1 LRTITSSKA
10 NARWA
15 IDSHLDFQAPP
26 DNLKSLR
33 IEFKFCFVHITS
45 EMSSVRINESP
56 NHFIVLDAIG
66 RGLKSFDK
74 IAKVTRLD
82 KAQVE
87 LILNDLI
94 EQRLVI
100 RTEKKG
106 LFGRKIELTL
116 SHTGLQLLN
125 SKKQEL
131 EKQMQQIQQWQ
142 SSGQTQQLQSY
153 MDNNRMWMPMMLFS
167 GIMNAM
173 FFMSMISM
181 LGMAMSPAESDL
193 AGGEGAGT
201 AADSGESAGAEDGGA
216 GADGG
221 GGGDFGGDFGG
232 GDFSF

>member
-1 LRTITSSKA
+1 
-10 NARWA
+10 
-15 IDSHLDFQAPP
+15 
-26 DNLKSLR
+26 
-33 IEFKFCFVHITS
+33 
-45 EMSSVRINESP
+45 MSSVRINESP

-74 IAKVTRLD
+74 IAKVTRLE

-106 LFGRKIELTL
+106 FLGRTKVELTL

-142 SSGQTQQLQSY
+142 SNGQTQQLQSY

-173 FFMSMISM
+173 FFMSMVSM
-181 LGMAMSPAESDL
+181 LGMAMTPAESDL

-216 GADGG
+216 AADSSGG
-221 GGGDFGGDFGG
+221 TDFGGDFGG

>member
-1 LRTITSSKA
+1 
-10 NARWA
+10 
-15 IDSHLDFQAPP
+15 
-26 DNLKSLR
+26 
-33 IEFKFCFVHITS
+33 
-45 EMSSVRINESP
+45 MSSVRINESP

-74 IAKVTRLD
+74 IAKATRLD
-82 KAQVE
+82 KAEVE
-87 LILNDLI
+87 LIINDLI

-106 LFGRKIELTL
+106 FLRTKVELTI

-131 EKQMQQIQQWQ
+131 EKQWQQIQQWQ
-142 SSGQTQQLQSY
+142 SNGQTQQLQSY

-167 GIMNAM
+167 GIMNAV

-181 LGMAMSPAESDL
+181 LGMAMTPAESGL
-193 AGGEGAGT
+193 AGGEGSGT
-201 AADSGESAGAEDGGA
+201 AAESGESAAGAEDSGA
-216 GADGG
+216 GADSGG
-221 GGGDFGGDFGG
+221 GADFGGDFGG

>member
-1 LRTITSSKA
+1 MAVLLSAI
-10 NARWA
+10 ARGV
-15 IDSHLDFQAPP
+15 IEP
-26 DNLKSLR
+26 LK
-33 IEFKFCFVHITS
+33 IEFKFCFVHTTS
-45 EMSSVRINESP
+45 EMSNVKINESP

-106 LFGRKIELTL
+106 LLGRKIELTL

-142 SSGQTQQLQSY
+142 SNGQTQQLQSY

-216 GADGG
+216 GADTGG
-221 GGGDFGGDFGG
+221 GADFGGDFGG

>member
-1 LRTITSSKA
+1 LLLY
-10 NARWA
+10 A
-15 IDSHLDFQAPP
+15 IAQELTEP
-26 DNLKSLR
+26 LR

-181 LGMAMSPAESDL
+181 LGMAMTPAESDL

-216 GADGG
+216 GADSGG
-221 GGGDFGGDFGG
+221 GADFGGDFGG

>member
-1 LRTITSSKA
+1 MLVSMTE
-10 NARWA
+10 
-15 IDSHLDFQAPP
+15 
-26 DNLKSLR
+26 SLR
-33 IEFKFCFVHITS
+33 REFKFCFGHIAS

-66 RGLKSFDK
+66 RGLKSVDK

-87 LILNDLI
+87 LIINDLI

-106 LFGRKIELTL
+106 FLGRIKVELTI

-125 SKKQEL
+125 TKKQEL
-131 EKQMQQIQQWQ
+131 EKQWQQIQQWQ
-142 SSGQTQQLQSY
+142 SNGQTQQLQSY
-153 MDNNRMWMPMMLFS
+153 MDNNRMWIPMMLFS

-173 FFMSMISM
+173 FFMSMMSM
-181 LGMAMSPAESDL
+181 LGMAISPAESGL
-193 AGGEGAGT
+193 VGSEGAGT
-201 AADSGESAGAEDGGA
+201 AADSGESAGAEDGGTGSDSGG
-216 GADGG
+216 GADV
-221 GGGDFGGDFGG
+221 GGDFGGDFGG

>member
-1 LRTITSSKA
+1 MTEPLR
-10 NARWA
+10 R
-15 IDSHLDFQAPP
+15 
-26 DNLKSLR
+26 
-33 IEFKFCFVHITS
+33 EFKFCFVHITT

-87 LILNDLI
+87 LIINDLI
-94 EQRLVI
+94 EQRLVL

-106 LFGRKIELTL
+106 FLGRTKVELTI

-125 SKKQEL
+125 TKKQEL
-131 EKQMQQIQQWQ
+131 EKQVQQIQQWQ
-142 SSGQTQQLQSY
+142 SNGQTQQLQSY
-153 MDNNRMWMPMMLFS
+153 MDNNRMWIPMMLFS
-167 GIMNAM
+167 GILNAL
-173 FFMSMISM
+173 FFTSMISM
-181 LGMAMSPAESDL
+181 LGMAMTPAESGL
-193 AGGEGAGT
+193 VGGEGAGT

-216 GADGG
+216 GADSGG
-221 GGGDFGGDFGG
+221 GGADFGGDFGG

>member
-1 LRTITSSKA
+1 LD
-10 NARWA
+10 A
-15 IDSHLDFQAPP
+15 IAQELTEP
-26 DNLKSLR
+26 LR

-106 LFGRKIELTL
+106 FLGRTKVELTL

-142 SSGQTQQLQSY
+142 SNGQTQQLQSY

-167 GIMNAM
+167 GIMNAL
-173 FFMSMISM
+173 FFMSMVSM
-181 LGMAMSPAESDL
+181 LGMAMTPAESDL

-216 GADGG
+216 GADSGG
-221 GGGDFGGDFGG
+221 GADFGGDFGG

>member
-1 LRTITSSKA
+1 MTEPLR
-10 NARWA
+10 R
-15 IDSHLDFQAPP
+15 
-26 DNLKSLR
+26 
-33 IEFKFCFVHITS
+33 EFKFCFVHITS

-66 RGLKSFDK
+66 RGVKSFDK

-87 LILNDLI
+87 LIINDLI
-94 EQRLVI
+94 EQRLVL

-106 LFGRKIELTL
+106 FLGRTKVDLTL

-142 SSGQTQQLQSY
+142 SNGQTQQLQSY
-153 MDNNRMWMPMMLFS
+153 MDNNRMWIPMMLFS
-167 GIMNAM
+167 GILNAL
-173 FFMSMISM
+173 FFTSMISM
-181 LGMAMSPAESDL
+181 LGMAMTPAESGL
-193 AGGEGAGT
+193 VGGEGAGT

-216 GADGG
+216 GADSGG
-221 GGGDFGGDFGG
+221 GGADFGGDFGG